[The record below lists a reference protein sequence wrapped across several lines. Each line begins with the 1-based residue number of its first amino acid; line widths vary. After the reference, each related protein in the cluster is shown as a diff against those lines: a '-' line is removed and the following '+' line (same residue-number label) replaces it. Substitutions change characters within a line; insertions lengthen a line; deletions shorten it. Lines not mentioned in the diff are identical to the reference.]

1 MCSGFG
7 ENFPGSPQ
15 LFALDLSGCFLTHTA
30 EACCAR
36 HISLFP
42 RPLSCSVSIYRVSRE
57 GRSDGGSCGCCTAM
71 CSCCCQDRLLP
82 WVPSCLWG
90 KRPLSMASQQTMSW
104 VLVPLGMSASRSFG
118 QPAQLGGVPA
128 HSCGSFPPTAL
139 VPCGT
144 CWGSWGWQ
152 WGGTR
157 GEMESSARS
166 LCSTYSC
173 KTERAYLRLFLVL
186 FILSA
191 FWNLLV

>member
-15 LFALDLSGCFLTHTA
+15 FFALDLSGCFLTHTA

-82 WVPSCLWG
+82 WVPSRLWG

-128 HSCGSFPPTAL
+128 HSCGSFPPTVLCWCHVGRAGDRGDGSGAAPEGRWRAL
-139 VPCGT
+139 HV
-144 CWGSWGWQ
+144 
-152 WGGTR
+152 R
-157 GEMESSARS
+157 SARPVAARQREPTWG
-166 LCSTYSC
+166 CS
-173 KTERAYLRLFLVL
+173 
-186 FILSA
+186 
-191 FWNLLV
+191 